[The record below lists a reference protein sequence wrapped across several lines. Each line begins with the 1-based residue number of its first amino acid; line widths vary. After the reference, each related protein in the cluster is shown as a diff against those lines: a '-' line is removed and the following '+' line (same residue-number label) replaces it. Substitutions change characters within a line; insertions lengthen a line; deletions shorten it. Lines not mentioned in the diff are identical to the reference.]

1 MSVYIILTTMSVHNS
16 YNNECKKWQMEN
28 FALLS
33 IIQST
38 LDAGPATQIARLYDA
53 RDMWC
58 KIAHVYSQ
66 TGAQSTI

>member
-1 MSVYIILTTMSVHNS
+1 
-16 YNNECKKWQMEN
+16 MEN